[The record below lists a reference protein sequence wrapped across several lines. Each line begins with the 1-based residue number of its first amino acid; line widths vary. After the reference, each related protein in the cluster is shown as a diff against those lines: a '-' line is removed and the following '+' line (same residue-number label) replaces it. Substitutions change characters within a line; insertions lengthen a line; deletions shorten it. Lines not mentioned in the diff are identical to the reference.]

1 MMSLCNDYY
10 LASSS
15 GGINITRINTVVKQQ
30 EQRLLRSRQN
40 MSTGAWI
47 SPAKAGRV
55 RVRSHHSRD
64 TLGSVISDYDLLN
77 SKCYE
82 QSSKP
87 LVETAA
93 TPQWCRRRNKKTETL
108 EETYHFYLHMGRDV
122 EIIGSSCYSKGWG
135 RRVGRYR
142 SEQSSTSSS
151 PSLQSNL

>member
-55 RVRSHHSRD
+55 RVRSHHSRERHFGLRPLKLKVLW
-64 TLGSVISDYDLLN
+64 TELEAFGRNSSHATVMSTPEQENRNIRRNLPLLFT
-77 SKCYE
+77 YG
-82 QSSKP
+82 
-87 LVETAA
+87 T
-93 TPQWCRRRNKKTETL
+93 RRRKHWKFLLL
-108 EETYHFYLHMGRDV
+108 ERMRTK
-122 EIIGSSCYSKGWG
+122 C
-135 RRVGRYR
+135 RYR